1 MSLSALVK
9 FATPVRARMAA
20 ELPRPRLPLK
30 AQLLVPARAR
40 NRPLI
45 GTAFDYLFRFNLARR
60 FPFAVSRQWVAES
73 ALRLV
78 SRLADQDLIMLGH
91 DYPGDYRPAVRIK
104 RRMAAIVEEAKG
116 RVASFVAG
124 ARLSDALIVSAINLA
139 HCDIYYRAG
148 RLDERFGRPM
158 RAQVSEL
165 RSLIQNVDW
174 KQISA
179 SRVCLLNPHF
189 GDGSRFVGGADADA
203 LLDDLLLDVKT
214 TGSLKIRT
222 EDWRQLLAYAALN
235 LHFPIG
241 GGKRRR
247 RIRRIG
253 FYFSRHGYLV
263 SWPLAEVVD
272 SVRFAK
278 FAEWL
283 REFAEGLHVQRLA
296 RRARANKRP
305 VP

>member
-20 ELPRPRLPLK
+20 ELPRPRLRLNAK
-30 AQLLVPARAR
+30 LLVPARAR
-40 NRPLI
+40 NLPLM
-45 GTAFDYLFRFNLARR
+45 GTAFDYLFRFSLARR
-60 FPFAVSRQWVAES
+60 FPFAASRQWVAES

-78 SRLADQDLIMLGH
+78 NELDNNDLVMLGH
-91 DYPGDYRPAVRIK
+91 DYPGDYRPALQIK
-104 RRMAAIVEEAKG
+104 RRMAAIVADARA

-139 HCDIYYRAG
+139 HCDIYYRVG
-148 RLDERFGRPM
+148 RLDERFGKPM

-165 RSLIQNVDW
+165 RRLIQIVDW
-174 KQISA
+174 RRISA

-214 TGSLKIRT
+214 TGTLKIRT

-235 LHFPIG
+235 THFPIG

-263 SWPLAEVVD
+263 SWLLSDVVD
-272 SVRFAK
+272 SERFAK

-283 REFAEGLHVQRLA
+283 RNYAEGLQAQRLA
-296 RRARANKRP
+296 RKARANKRP
-305 VP
+305 VR